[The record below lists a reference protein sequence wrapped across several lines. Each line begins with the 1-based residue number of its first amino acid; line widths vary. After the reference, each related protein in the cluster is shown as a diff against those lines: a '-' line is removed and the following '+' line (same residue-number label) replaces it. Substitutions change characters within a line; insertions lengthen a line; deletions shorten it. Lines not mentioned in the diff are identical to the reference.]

1 MRCAVRLCA
10 VGPIPTHIFI
20 PKRLRSAAGFSF
32 ALPVEAEEQQVSD
45 ESFGPR
51 LPKPHE
57 SAGYR
62 RFWCCLPG
70 AAGDASRHMAWS
82 KWQRTSKPE
91 FQLRPGSQSFRPVF
105 PWGRLHH
112 GRGRV
117 EICRFGTVRSV
128 EKTLQHI
135 TFQRY
140 SQNGICCWLP

>member
-32 ALPVEAEEQQVSD
+32 TLPAEAEEQQVSD

-51 LPKPHE
+51 LPKP
-57 SAGYR
+57 R

-70 AAGDASRHMAWS
+70 AAGDASRHITWS

-91 FQLRPGSQSFRPVF
+91 FHLRPGSQSFRPVF
-105 PWGRLHH
+105 PWGRLQH

-117 EICRFGTVRSV
+117 VGTVRSV
-128 EKTLQHI
+128 EKTLQPFRDI
-135 TFQRY
+135 IKTAFVA
-140 SQNGICCWLP
+140 GCLKLVLGA